1 MIKRFIH
8 ILFVIWNMYKFKS
21 KNTSIGKKFR
31 AIGYVS
37 LKIGKGS
44 DVSIGDNFVL
54 ISGNMYNTIGRN
66 IQSCI
71 QIDDNAQLLIGNNV
85 GMSNVSIWASHSIH
99 IGNNVK
105 VGADTIILDSDM
117 HSLNYI
123 QRRDYITDIANASKK
138 AVIIGNDVFIGTR
151 SIICKGVNIG
161 DNSIVGA
168 GSVVVK
174 NIPKNEIWA
183 GNPAKFIKTID

>member
-1 MIKRFIH
+1 MIKRFVH
-8 ILFVIWNMYKFKS
+8 IFFIFWNMYKFKS
-21 KNTSIGKKFR
+21 KKTSVGKKFR

-54 ISGNMYNTIGRN
+54 LSGNMYNTIGRN

-71 QIDDNAQLLIGNNV
+71 QIDDSAQLLIGNNV
-85 GMSNVSIWASHSIH
+85 GMSNVSIWASYSIH

-117 HSLNYI
+117 HSLDYI
-123 QRRDYITDIANASKK
+123 QRRDYKTDIANAAKK

-161 DNSIVGA
+161 NNSIVGA